1 MHPALTLAAKDL
13 RQRLRD
19 RSAVMLAVVVPLVLA
34 AIFSVLFGPSS
45 TPRAFEYG
53 VVDADGSAMTRGF
66 TTEVLGALEDAEVA
80 EVVAVEDVAAARG
93 QVRDGDLDAAF
104 LLPAG
109 FDAGVR
115 GDQPVTITVVGSP
128 DSVTATSVARSVARS
143 YVEGLNAV
151 RVAVAAIGSSGV
163 RLSPQ
168 DIEQVAEQTVHG
180 VSPVVLADVSAGARV
195 LDAKTYFAAGM
206 AVFFLLFT
214 VQFGVSSLIDERAEG
229 TLSRLLAA
237 PVPRWSILA
246 GKLLTSVVLG
256 VASLT
261 VLVLATS
268 LLLGAAWG
276 NPLAV
281 GALVLC
287 GVLAATGITAVVAS
301 TARTAEQAGS
311 WQAVVAVSLGL
322 LGGAFFPIQQSG
334 SFLATASLI
343 TPHAWFMQGL
353 ANLSG
358 GGGLGVV
365 APACAALLVMA
376 AATGAIALARIDRV
390 VAP

>member
-1 MHPALTLAAKDL
+1 MHPALTLAGKDL

-19 RSAVMLAVVVPLVLA
+19 RSAVMLAVVVPLALA

-53 VVDADGSAMTRGF
+53 VVDADGSAMTAGF
-66 TTEVLGALEDAEVA
+66 TAEVLGALEDAEVA
-80 EVVAVEDVAAARG
+80 EVVALEDADTARG
-93 QVRDGDLDAAF
+93 KVRDGDLDAAF

-109 FDAGVR
+109 FGAGVR
-115 GDQPVTITVVGSP
+115 GEEPVAITVVGSP

-143 YVEGLNAV
+143 YVEGLDAV
-151 RVAVAAIGSSGV
+151 RVAVAALGSSGV
-163 RLSPQ
+163 RLSPA

-180 VSPVVLADVSAGARV
+180 VSLVVLADVSAGARV

-229 TLSRLLAA
+229 TLARLLAA

-261 VLVLATS
+261 VLVVATS
-268 LLLGAAWG
+268 LFLGAEWG

-281 GALVLC
+281 AALVLC

-343 TPHAWFMQGL
+343 TPHAWCMQGL

-358 GGGLGVV
+358 GGGIGVV
-365 APACAALLVMA
+365 APACLALLVMA
-376 AATGAIALARIDRV
+376 AATGAGALARIDRV

>member
-1 MHPALTLAAKDL
+1 MHPALTLAGKDL

-19 RSAVMLAVVVPLVLA
+19 RSAVMLAVVVPLALA

-53 VVDADGSAMTRGF
+53 VVDADGTALTRGF
-66 TTEVLGALEDAEVA
+66 TTDVLGALEDAEVA
-80 EVVAVEDVAAARG
+80 EVTTFDDEEAARR

-109 FDAGVR
+109 FDAGAR
-115 GDQPVTITVVGSP
+115 GQAPVAITVVGSA
-128 DSVTATSVARSVARS
+128 DSVTATSVARSVAQS
-143 YVEGLNAV
+143 YVEGLDAV
-151 RVAVAAIGSSGV
+151 RVAVAAIAESGV
-163 RLSPQ
+163 RLTPA

-180 VSPVVLADVSAGARV
+180 VAPVALTDVSAGARV

-206 AVFFLLFT
+206 AVFFLMFT

-256 VASLT
+256 VVSLT
-261 VLVLATS
+261 VLVVATS
-268 LLLGAAWG
+268 LLLGAEWG
-276 NPLAV
+276 SPMAV
-281 GALVLC
+281 AALVLC

-301 TARTAEQAGS
+301 AARTAEQAGS

-322 LGGAFFPIQQSG
+322 LGGAFFPIQQSS
-334 SFLATASLI
+334 SFLATVSLV

-358 GGGLGVV
+358 GGGLGAV

-376 AATGAIALARIDRV
+376 VVTGAVAVTRIGRV